1 MVLFTGLCDGPSAGL
16 FGRRHRSAGV
26 FSWHPPRVVSALAN
40 CSCMLRRR
48 VVRHSHSFKQVVLA
62 WSLATSI
69 VYGNCRICVRSHG
82 QNDIATRVVELT
94 IQSSRRADA
103 RGLSQALDRKRVAMR
118 TRDKIATFI
127 YWLVAALL
135 LGLLVFIAI
144 ANQIGGFEPWEIV
157 AAGLGLLC
165 LALGLRQCWR
175 SLRNSGDDNAI

>member
-1 MVLFTGLCDGPSAGL
+1 
-16 FGRRHRSAGV
+16 
-26 FSWHPPRVVSALAN
+26 
-40 CSCMLRRR
+40 
-48 VVRHSHSFKQVVLA
+48 
-62 WSLATSI
+62 
-69 VYGNCRICVRSHG
+69 
-82 QNDIATRVVELT
+82 
-94 IQSSRRADA
+94 
-103 RGLSQALDRKRVAMR
+103 MR

-175 SLRNSGDDNAI
+175 SLRSSGDDNAI